1 MYAWQLI
8 SAGRYDVRGVM
19 LHLGPGSF
27 LPGYSL
33 GEYYQTQSQVPYG
46 VQLPRQWNVRLVVTA
61 SSGHNE

>member
-1 MYAWQLI
+1 
-8 SAGRYDVRGVM
+8 M